1 MTDLTSTITQLQTEI
16 DTITGFLAAGVDCGL
31 RNKAQPDLALI
42 VSEVPC
48 NAAGIFTTNQVKSAH
63 VQYDIAMLKN
73 DPTQMRAVV
82 VNSKIANVCTG
93 EQGKQNTAKMAAL
106 VAEQLGCEPSQ
117 VLVMSTG
124 IIGPQLPMDKIAKGI
139 QDAADSL
146 TPNGW
151 QNASL
156 GIMTTDTRPKRASIQ
171 CDGYSIVGIAK
182 GSGMIAPNM
191 ATMLSVIVTD
201 ADIPAPILDS
211 ALRKAANVSYNRITV
226 DGDTSTSD
234 TVLLFANGQSGVTIE
249 EGQALSDFET
259 ALTQLCQQ
267 LSYEIV
273 RDGEGATKFISI
285 TVEGAP
291 DDHTAWQI
299 ANTIACSPL
308 VKTAFA
314 GSDANWGRIM
324 AAAGRAGVTF
334 DQYKANLWF
343 DYGIKGIRENALQ
356 VFQNGLPTDYLEK
369 DAAAIFAATD
379 ISVKLQ
385 LGEGDGSSTVWTCD
399 LSHGYVSINADYR
412 S

>member
-1 MTDLTSTITQLQTEI
+1 MTPVKNDISSIG
-16 DTITGFLAAGVDCGL
+16 GFLAAGVDCGL
-31 RNKAQPDLALI
+31 RNKQQPDLALI
-42 VSEVPC
+42 VSEVPS

-63 VQYDIAMLKN
+63 VLYDMGLLQQ
-73 DPTQMRAVV
+73 DPTNLRAVV

-93 EQGKQNTAKMAAL
+93 EQGAQNTAKMAAL

-117 VLVMSTG
+117 VFVMSTG
-124 IIGPQLPMDKIAKGI
+124 IIGPQLPMDKIGKGI
-139 QDAADSL
+139 AEAAQSL

-156 GIMTTDTRPKRASIQ
+156 GIMTTDTHPKRASIQ
-171 CDGYSIVGIAK
+171 CEGYTIAGIAK

-191 ATMLSVIVTD
+191 ATMLSVVVTD
-201 ADIPAPILDS
+201 AEVPAAILDS

-234 TVLLFANGQSGVTIE
+234 TVLVFANGTSDVKITD
-249 EGQALSDFET
+249 GQKLAEFET

-267 LSYEIV
+267 LAYEIV

-291 DDHTAWQI
+291 DDHAAWQI

-324 AAAGRAGVTF
+324 AAAGRAGVAF
-334 DQYKANLWF
+334 NQHKASLWF
-343 DYGIKGIRENALQ
+343 DYGANGVGANALQ
-356 VFQNGLPTDYLEK
+356 VFRDGMPTDYQEQ
-369 DAAAIFAATD
+369 DAAAIFAAQD
-379 ISVKLQ
+379 ISVKLR
-385 LGEGDGSSTVWTCD
+385 LSEGEGTSTVWTCD
-399 LSHGYVSINADYR
+399 LSHGYVSINGDYR